1 MLHTRIDASSRVVP
15 IDIKANIWGVGAID
29 RGNSVTERIDRIEGV
44 LIGLA
49 AGDALGAGYEFGPPV
64 TGPVE
69 MIGGGRFG
77 WEPGEWTDD
86 TQMAICVAENSSPG
100 TIDLTHLGDRFIEW
114 AKECTDIGNQ
124 TRAVLS
130 RAATGDELPQISLNH
145 HKGNPHHSAGN
156 GSLMRTGPVALPFLG
171 DRDAIARVARE
182 VSDLTHAD
190 PICGEACI
198 LWNTAVGAAID
209 SGTLPDVR
217 NGLDLIPES
226 SRAHW
231 VSLIEQAE
239 SQPPGTFTPNGWVV
253 TAFQAAWSSITHT
266 TQGPNHYSNGVT
278 QAVRIG
284 NDTDTVAAIA
294 GTLLG
299 AAYGASAIPMEW
311 TSMLHG
317 WPGYTVEDLKSLA
330 LQATGNPR

>member
-1 MLHTRIDASSRVVP
+1 VVP
-15 IDIKANIWGVGAID
+15 LHIKANILEFETIGQGSSVND
-29 RGNSVTERIDRIEGV
+29 RMNRIEGALV
-44 LIGLA
+44 GLA
-49 AGDALGAGYEFGPPV
+49 TGDALGAGYEFGPPV

-69 MIGGGRFG
+69 MIGGGPFG

-86 TQMAICVAENSSPG
+86 TQMAICIAENSSPA
-100 TIDLTHLGDRFIEW
+100 TIDLTDVGDRFIEW
-114 AKECTDIGNQ
+114 ADECNDIGNQ

-130 RAATGDELPQISLNH
+130 QATAGDGLLQISLDH
-145 HKGNPHHSAGN
+145 YRGNPRHSAGN

-171 DRDAIARVARE
+171 DRDAIARVARD

-190 PICGEACI
+190 PVCGEACV
-198 LWNTAVGAAID
+198 LWSTAVGTAID
-209 SGTLPDVR
+209 SGKLPDVR
-217 NGLDLIPES
+217 DGLDLIPKS
-226 SRAHW
+226 RRAHW
-231 VSLIEQAE
+231 ISLIEQAE
-239 SQPPGTFTPNGWVV
+239 SQTPGTFTPNGWVI

-266 TQGPNHYSNGVT
+266 TPGPNHYFDGVT

-317 WPGYTVEDLKSLA
+317 WPGYAVEDLKSLA